1 VGDLTAHRDPAAE
14 AAARVPAGWSP
25 LVLEPSPPAVLD
37 GDFFADD
44 PTAPSRADGIHTVVP
59 FDPRSFDDAETTSWV
74 TLAGQDADLAGF
86 GEARWLG
93 PWRRLGPVP
102 PGFAGAR
109 QDYHRLAFAVVAAAR
124 HAENGKF
131 GLRFTAGGFGTP
143 FFGADRQIRVVGNVL
158 VDQLGDDVRSTV
170 PATIAE
176 AAAFLGVEPSTVA
189 AEEDS
194 PPLDDLQRP
203 LALTAETGVFLGD
216 WFGFAASVLEE
227 LRVGADQRSL
237 PGRLQL
243 WPGHFDPAIEF
254 GDETRGQRATFG
266 ASPGDDSSP
275 EPYLYIGPWAGTTD
289 DPFWNADA
297 FPGAVLPYDDLVAS
311 SDQRQ
316 RALRFFRRGSAL
328 LSGQSG
334 SDA

>member
-1 VGDLTAHRDPAAE
+1 M
-14 AAARVPAGWSP
+14 PAGWSP
-25 LVLEPSPPAVLD
+25 RVLEPSPPAVLD

-44 PTAPSRADGIHTVVP
+44 PTALGDGDPATTVQP
-59 FDPRSFDDAETTSWV
+59 FDPQFSAGPDLTTWVDLAAEERN
-74 TLAGQDADLAGF
+74 LAGF
-86 GEARWLG
+86 AEDRWLG
-93 PWRRLGPVP
+93 PWRRLGSLPTN
-102 PGFAGAR
+102 FADQR
-109 QDYHRLAFAVVAAAR
+109 RDFHRLAYAVVAAAR
-124 HAENGKF
+124 YDENGKF

-158 VDQLGDDVRSTV
+158 VDQFGDDVRSTV

-176 AAAFLGVEPSTVA
+176 AAAFIGVEPSTVA

-194 PPLDDLQRP
+194 PPVDDLYRP

-227 LRVGADQRSL
+227 LRAGADERSL

-243 WPGHFDPAIEF
+243 WPGHFDPAIEL
-254 GDETRGQRATFG
+254 GNEAAGQRATFG

-289 DPFWNADA
+289 DPFWNADT
-297 FPGAVLPYDDLVAS
+297 FPGAVLRYQDLVGS
-311 SDQRQ
+311 SDQRE
-316 RALRFFRRGSAL
+316 RALRFFRRGITL
-328 LSGQSG
+328 LSGQPG
-334 SDA
+334 